1 MLSRLHTSL
10 LSSLILVG
18 AACGDDGNTS
28 ATDTSTSTT
37 DQPTSTEP
45 TTTTTTTTE
54 TTTPTTTDDTTTT
67 TTTGETET
75 TTPTT
80 STTTGVMPGD
90 CAAPADDADEDG
102 DTIANKDDNCRC
114 DANPN
119 QLDFDG
125 NSVGNVCD
133 APLTFTIAD
142 GTPPEF
148 NTLATNATAQQLIA
162 MCQFPVNMVVTG
174 GQVEVTLDDQGTGK
188 VYAATINIADTP
200 QLECDI
206 PLIVNVKLVIKSL
219 VITGPEPFAVGFPF
233 TVDDHNSGTVTGMMD
248 AIHNII
254 VNGIIDVQE
263 SSNEQLAMPGESPL
277 MDVPGSFPAGNV
289 TVAEGGEQVTVD
301 FANGNHVVFMQ
312 ETMGGLQIKLTGLTG
327 KLRLRK

>member
-1 MLSRLHTSL
+1 
-10 LSSLILVG
+10 LILVG

-28 ATDTSTSTT
+28 ASDTTTTTTTDTTT
-37 DQPTSTEP
+37 DGPTTTTTDGP
-45 TTTTTTTTE
+45 TTTTTTTDG
-54 TTTPTTTDDTTTT
+54 PTTT
-67 TTTGETET
+67 TTTGTTEEPT
-75 TTPTT
+75 TT

-102 DTIANKDDNCRC
+102 DAIANKDDNCRC

-142 GTPPEF
+142 GAPPEF
-148 NTLATNATAQQLIA
+148 NSLATQATAKQLIA
-162 MCQFPVNMVVTG
+162 MCQFPVNLVATG
-174 GQVEVTLDDQGTGK
+174 GQVEVTLDDEGTGK
-188 VYAATINIADTP
+188 VYAATVNIADTP

-219 VITGPEPFAVGFPF
+219 LITGPDPFLVGFPF
-233 TVDDHNSGTVTGMMD
+233 TMPDHDSGTITGLMD
-248 AIHNII
+248 MVHTII

-277 MDVPGSFPAGNV
+277 MDVPGSFPAG
-289 TVAEGGEQVTVD
+289 TVTVD
-301 FANGNHVVFMQ
+301 NAAKQVTIDFDNGNHTVFQ
-312 ETMGGLQIKLTGLTG
+312 QTTMGGLEITLSGLTG
-327 KLRLRK
+327 KLRLRQ